1 MKFAAI
7 ALILGCS
14 SLVVYKSAEQSNLS
28 TPTRP
33 QLQAKTASIGGDIF
47 KPLELFLHSKQQQKN
62 RAITSLPAVPDPDP
76 ATTKEEAMEMIHKAA
91 AKHGVSC
98 AFVKSIVAAESN
110 FNYAALSPKGAIGFM
125 QLMPDTAQEFGATDP
140 NVPEQNIDAGTR
152 YLRWLMDRYQ
162 KRKNSLKHVIAAYNA
177 GPANVDRYRGVPP
190 FKETQRYVTRVL
202 AFLHQFQREPNRS

>member
-1 MKFAAI
+1 MRFAAI

-14 SLVVYKSAEQSNLS
+14 ALFVCKFAGQSNLPNQTS
-28 TPTRP
+28 SVQASAGTPELGRMTNSLEFFFHPKPQATRGMTD
-33 QLQAKTASIGGDIF
+33 Q
-47 KPLELFLHSKQQQKN
+47 
-62 RAITSLPAVPDPDP
+62 P
-76 ATTKEEAMEMIHKAA
+76 ATPEPETGPTKEEAMALIHLAA
-91 AKHGVSC
+91 VKHGVPP
-98 AFVKSIVAAESN
+98 AFVKSIIAAESN

-125 QLMPDTAQEFGATDP
+125 QLMPETAEEMGADP

-177 GPANVDRYRGVPP
+177 GPGMVDRYRGVPP

-202 AFLHQFQREPNRS
+202 GFLHQFQRGGDRS